1 MFEGITASAALSV
14 LRQLLGE
21 LGIEEHEQ
29 FGTHDFRR
37 GHAEDLRA
45 SGSSLP
51 PPLRPGRVASL
62 LRLQGLP

>member
-1 MFEGITASAALSV
+1 MFEGITAGAALSV

-51 PPLRPGRVASL
+51 PLGPGRVVSL